1 MNTERGT
8 PRYTVRF
15 SPAAGRDFR
24 KLAPSVKAQL
34 QPDID
39 ALALEPRPAG
49 VTKLKG
55 EENLYRVRSGVYR
68 ILYSIEDDV
77 LRVLV
82 VKVGHRSDVYR

>member
-1 MNTERGT
+1 MNLAHQA

-24 KLAPSVKAQL
+24 KLPSSVQAQI

-39 ALALEPRPAG
+39 ALATEPRPSG

-55 EENLYRVRSGVYR
+55 EENLYRIRSGVYR